1 VSRDRG
7 GDGFALADGLALIFD
22 MDGVIVDSNP
32 LHREAWTAFNRR
44 HGVETTDAM
53 LERMY
58 GRRNDQIVRD
68 FFGDGLAEDV
78 VAAYGA
84 AKEEIY
90 REMLG
95 TRMEETLVAGLR
107 PFLEVY
113 RGAPIA
119 LATNAEPE
127 NVIFVLGRAGLRHY
141 FRVVVD
147 GHQVSRPKPNPEI
160 YLRAAS
166 LLEIPPSNCIVLED
180 SHTGVAAAKAAGMRV
195 IGIGTTYVNL
205 PGADIMADNFCNGI
219 LASWLRAQQRAR

>member
-1 VSRDRG
+1 MP
-7 GDGFALADGLALIFD
+7 APLADGLALIFD

-68 FFGDGLAEDV
+68 FFGASLAEDV
-78 VAAYGA
+78 VAAHGA
-84 AKEEIY
+84 AKEELY

-95 TRMEETLVAGLR
+95 DRIEQTLVTGLR
-107 PFLEVY
+107 QFLETY
-113 RGAPIA
+113 RDIPMA

-127 NVIFVLGRAGLRHY
+127 NVNFVLDRAGLRTY
-141 FRVVVD
+141 FRAIVD
-147 GHQVSRPKPNPEI
+147 GHQVTHPKPHPEI

-166 LLEIPPSNCIVLED
+166 LLGIAPANCIVLED
-180 SHTGVAAAKAAGMRV
+180 SHTGVAAGKAAGMRV
-195 IGIGTTYVNL
+195 VGIGTTYVNL
-205 PGADIMADNFCNGI
+205 PGVDIMTDNFCNGI
-219 LASWLRAQQRAR
+219 LTSWLRAQQRAR

>member
-1 VSRDRG
+1 MA
-7 GDGFALADGLALIFD
+7 ALLVDGLALIFD

-32 LHREAWTAFNRR
+32 LHRDAWTEFNRR
-44 HGVETTDAM
+44 QGLETTDEM

-68 FFGDGLAEDV
+68 FFGDGLTDDV
-78 VAAYGA
+78 VTAHGA

-90 REMLG
+90 REILAD
-95 TRMEETLVAGLR
+95 RIEATLVPGLR
-107 PFLEVY
+107 SFLDLV
-113 RGAPIA
+113 ADVPKA
-119 LATNAEPE
+119 VATNAEPQ
-127 NVIFVLGRAGLRHY
+127 NVAFVLERAGLRDY

-147 GHQVSRPKPNPEI
+147 GHQVSRPKPDPEI

-166 LLEIPPSNCIVLED
+166 LLDIPPANCIVLED

-219 LASWLRAQQRAR
+219 LVSWLRAQPRAL